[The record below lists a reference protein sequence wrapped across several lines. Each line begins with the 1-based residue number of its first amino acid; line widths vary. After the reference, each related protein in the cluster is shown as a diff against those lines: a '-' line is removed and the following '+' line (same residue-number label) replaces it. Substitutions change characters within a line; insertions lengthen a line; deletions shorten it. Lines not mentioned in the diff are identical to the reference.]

1 MSFETWR
8 DRNLQYQQSDGNGEH
23 PVAKGLHPLQPVR
36 PFVISISHV
45 VIIPSRAVR
54 RFTRVG

>member
-1 MSFETWR
+1 MSFETLR

-23 PVAKGLHPLQPVR
+23 PVAKASILATRKTIRHLDQP
-36 PFVISISHV
+36 F